1 MMIWLIIIP
10 IMNQT
15 TRCIKMIRMCLYL
28 SEDRKQK
35 LQDIAKKEEMSLNAL
50 INKILKEF
58 VEKRK

>member
-1 MMIWLIIIP
+1 MIWLIIIP
-10 IMNQT
+10 IMNRT

-28 SEDRKQK
+28 LEDRKQK

>member
-1 MMIWLIIIP
+1 
-10 IMNQT
+10 
-15 TRCIKMIRMCLYL
+15 MIRMCLYL

-58 VEKRK
+58 VEKRKEACMKN

>member
-1 MMIWLIIIP
+1 
-10 IMNQT
+10 
-15 TRCIKMIRMCLYL
+15 MIRMCVYL
-28 SEDRKQK
+28 AEDRKQK

>member
-1 MMIWLIIIP
+1 
-10 IMNQT
+10 MNQT

-28 SEDRKQK
+28 AEDRKQK

>member
-1 MMIWLIIIP
+1 
-10 IMNQT
+10 
-15 TRCIKMIRMCLYL
+15 MIRMCLYL

-35 LQDIAKKEEMSLNAL
+35 LQYIAKKEEMSLNAL

>member
-1 MMIWLIIIP
+1 
-10 IMNQT
+10 
-15 TRCIKMIRMCLYL
+15 MIRMCLYL

-35 LQDIAKKEEMSLNAL
+35 LQDIAKKEEMPLNAL

>member
-1 MMIWLIIIP
+1 
-10 IMNQT
+10 
-15 TRCIKMIRMCLYL
+15 MIRMCLYL
-28 SEDRKQK
+28 LEDRKQK

>member
-1 MMIWLIIIP
+1 MIWLIIIP
-10 IMNQT
+10 TMNQT

>member
-1 MMIWLIIIP
+1 
-10 IMNQT
+10 
-15 TRCIKMIRMCLYL
+15 MIRMCLYL

-58 VEKRK
+58 VEKRKYKCLKN

>member
-1 MMIWLIIIP
+1 MIWLIIIP